1 MALTPEQRHALRR
14 EGLETVQDL
23 IDFKQDELKVAFRN
37 ARTGIPGTPAIL
49 AVAAVPAVVQNG
61 NVIQAAV
68 PAIAGV
74 PGIPAIHPVPIPAR
88 STMRL
93 LIASVAFHYYRD
105 TGRSMTPANMHFNNV
120 LRDFY
125 VEWLALETMA
135 DNDAPTLPLLS
146 KNNPPLKWCESFKQY
161 LYAKFGVR
169 KVPLLYVIRENEDVT
184 PEAEDTLLEGKAY
197 GESGSLLSDL
207 IARLSHDSPLY
218 KSDNATLY
226 TLLEEATRN
235 STYAPTIKPYAR
247 TKNGRSAWFAIL
259 TSHVGIDKWEKIERV
274 NSSWLMN
281 TKWNGKS
288 YSLESFCS
296 QQRSRFLQLEEAS
309 IHTHC
314 QLPNEHTR
322 VGYLVDNIENSDAAL
337 QAAIASVRQNQNNLR
352 DDFEASVATLLP
364 VDPYVKSNASK
375 KPVSFEISD
384 VTITPGRG
392 SRIGVDLR
400 WHKSDEFRDLS
411 AAAKKELR
419 EWQNTN
425 EGKAAIAD
433 AKELFFKNKSKKG
446 NKRNHSDNE
455 ESSTNG
461 QSSNK
466 RSKQSARIAALEKTV
481 ADQAAKLDEQS
492 KLAEIASTIKASK
505 SGTPTD
511 QLSLARSVM
520 SIASRQQ
527 DS

>member
-1 MALTPEQRHALRR
+1 
-14 EGLETVQDL
+14 
-23 IDFKQDELKVAFRN
+23 
-37 ARTGIPGTPAIL
+37 
-49 AVAAVPAVVQNG
+49 
-61 NVIQAAV
+61 
-68 PAIAGV
+68 
-74 PGIPAIHPVPIPAR
+74 
-88 STMRL
+88 
-93 LIASVAFHYYRD
+93 
-105 TGRSMTPANMHFNNV
+105 
-120 LRDFY
+120 
-125 VEWLALETMA
+125 MA

-184 PEAEDTLLEGKAY
+184 PEAEDALLEGKAY

-235 STYAPTIKPYAR
+235 STYAPTIKPYAH
-247 TKNGRSAWFAIL
+247 TKNGRSAWFALL
-259 TSHVGIDKWEKIERV
+259 TSYVGIDKWEKIERE
-274 NSSWLMN
+274 NSSWLVN

-309 IHTHC
+309 INTHC

-337 QAAIASVRQNQNNLR
+337 QAAIASVRQNQNYLR

-364 VDPYVKSNASK
+364 VEPYVKSNASK

-411 AAAKKELR
+411 ADAKKELR

-425 EGKAAIAD
+425 EGKTAIAD

-455 ESSTNG
+455 QSSTNG